1 LKGIALRQPL
11 DEDAPPEPK
20 AGTSLQEAD
29 QVIADMLK
37 NTNDRVEAA
46 ILRERALVIAWG
58 KRHPTMT
65 LELAV
70 QFLAQGEHL
79 K

>member
-1 LKGIALRQPL
+1 MRQPP
-11 DEDAPPEPK
+11 DEHAPSGPN
-20 AGTSLQEAD
+20 AVASLQEAD

>member
-1 LKGIALRQPL
+1 MRQPL
-11 DEDAPPEPK
+11 DEDAPPGPN
-20 AGTSLQEAD
+20 AVASLQEAD

>member
-1 LKGIALRQPL
+1 M
-11 DEDAPPEPK
+11 
-20 AGTSLQEAD
+20 
-29 QVIADMLK
+29 IADMLK